1 MKYFRNFDHIW
12 QISTLAWP
20 IDKPTAYQNGAFGA
34 AKNKPDEKVEE
45 EVEYKEEGVDEEMGV
60 RVGGEKYQEKETTK
74 TEEKKVVIKLRESK

>member
-1 MKYFRNFDHIW
+1 M
-12 QISTLAWP
+12 
-20 IDKPTAYQNGAFGA
+20 
-34 AKNKPDEKVEE
+34 EE